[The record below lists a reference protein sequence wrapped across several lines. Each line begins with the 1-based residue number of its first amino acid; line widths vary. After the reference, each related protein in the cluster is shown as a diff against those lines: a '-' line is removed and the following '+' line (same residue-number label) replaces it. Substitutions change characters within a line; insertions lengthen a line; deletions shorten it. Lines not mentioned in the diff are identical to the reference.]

1 MKIVKETKIGKVE
14 IEIPIN
20 IGDKI
25 DEKYVIKS
33 AARKPTGLPV
43 EWIARWK
50 FIVKSIEII
59 FILWYNLYVNVL
71 KKYTMNIDLDLIY
84 FVSISN
90 NVGINPTII
99 KGNFIK
105 EKSIFNLIV

>member
-1 MKIVKETKIGKVE
+1 MKSML
-14 IEIPIN
+14 
-20 IGDKI
+20 
-25 DEKYVIKS
+25 KS